1 MDRWILRSAHRP
13 EAMVALTMSD
23 RNAAPRNASCLAASS
38 VLCAASLDSALWLC
52 HWATTGVAV
61 SFVRTCHFG
70 RPRGGAGGVWRG
82 AWDINCSNGEVH
94 KSHNTTGRQHT

>member
-70 RPRGGAGGVWRG
+70 RPRG
-82 AWDINCSNGEVH
+82 I
-94 KSHNTTGRQHT
+94 